1 MKKFLFFAFAL
12 VAGALA
18 FTSCDKKDGN
28 NPELTGTV
36 YHYDATLTLNDMAAT
51 QYSFQLYFTVNDN
64 NEVAMR
70 WENVKY
76 EGKTFDLY
84 YTGKCKKQ
92 EDEVYEMQV
101 EDKFNLKDGTPFDGF
116 GIVRAS
122 FEFGDK
128 VTWFSRDA
136 HLIYD
141 NGENIMAWIDGKIVK
156 DEDPEDKDAK
166 VLNAVGELRGV
177 MFDVYNTQQ
186 EAVITLHPTK
196 NTVDVK
202 FVQARITSE
211 SETPQDIYI
220 YNMPLNQGESH
231 IKLLLADGSAYA
243 PFPKS
248 YAYAIMNPERTM
260 FNMHFGN
267 DDEQDTKVYLVFG
280 AMLK

>member
-1 MKKFLFFAFAL
+1 MKKILFFALAALAL
-12 VAGALA
+12 V
-18 FTSCDKKDGN
+18 FTACDGN

-84 YTGKCKKQ
+84 YTGKCKKL

-156 DEDPEDKDAK
+156 DEDPEDKDTK

-202 FVQARITSE
+202 FVQARIASE
-211 SETPQDIYI
+211 EENPQDIYI

-248 YAYAIMNPERTM
+248 YAYAMMNEEQTM
-260 FNMHFGN
+260 FNIHFGN
-267 DDEQDTKVYLVFG
+267 DDEQDTKVYLVFN
-280 AMLK
+280 ATLSK